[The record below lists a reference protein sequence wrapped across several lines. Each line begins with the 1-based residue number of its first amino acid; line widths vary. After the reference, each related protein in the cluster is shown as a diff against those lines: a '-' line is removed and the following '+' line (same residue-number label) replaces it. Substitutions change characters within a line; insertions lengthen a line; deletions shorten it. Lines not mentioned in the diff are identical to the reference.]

1 MEGNKVL
8 TIILSAICIIA
19 SLNCNAQ
26 RLAVSTNAV
35 YWAMLSPN
43 LNVEVAFSR
52 HSSVSIEAAALP
64 WNINDKNSIAH
75 ITVSPDYKY
84 WFTMP
89 FFGHYAGVNALY
101 SSYQQVKESET
112 KTGNIIALGANYGY
126 AFLFNRRFNVV
137 PNIGIGAGYDF
148 RDGQRKFVIVPTR
161 IGINLQMV
169 IK

>member
-1 MEGNKVL
+1 MESNKVL
-8 TIILSAICIIA
+8 TLILAAICMVVSI
-19 SLNCNAQ
+19 NCNAQ

-43 LNVEVAFSR
+43 LNVEFAFSR

-64 WNINDKNSIAH
+64 WNLSEKNSVAH

-84 WFTMP
+84 WFNMP
-89 FFGHYAGVNALY
+89 FFGHYAGINALY
-101 SSYQQVKESET
+101 SSYQQVKDYET
-112 KTGNIIALGANYGY
+112 KTGNIVALGANYGY
-126 AFLFNRRFNVV
+126 AFLLSRRLNVV

-148 RDGQRKFVIVPTR
+148 RDGKRKIVFVPTR

>member
-1 MEGNKVL
+1 MESNKVL
-8 TIILSAICIIA
+8 TLILAAICMVVSI
-19 SLNCNAQ
+19 NCNAQ

-43 LNVEVAFSR
+43 LNVEFAFSR

-64 WNINDKNSIAH
+64 WNLSEKNSVAH

-84 WFTMP
+84 WFNMP
-89 FFGHYAGVNALY
+89 FFGHYAGINALY
-101 SSYQQVKESET
+101 SSYQQVKDSAP
-112 KTGNIIALGANYGY
+112 KTGNIVALGANYGY
-126 AFLFNRRFNVV
+126 AFLLSRRLNVV

-148 RDGQRKFVIVPTR
+148 RDGKRKIVFVPTR